1 MISQMDAWV
10 ARNMK
15 SGCYDSG
22 QVIYKIKNARL
33 RITNFWGCFAI
44 ALASCA
50 GQGTVN
56 WPSFRGAD
64 SLGVAEGKI
73 VDSWNAD
80 PSEGALRNVRWST
93 EIPGLSHSSPVIWGN
108 RLFITTAISSTGAA
122 TLKLSIHDNGA
133 PADDNGE
140 QTWIVYCLDKRTGKI
155 LWQRTALKGPP
166 KTRRHTKA
174 THANSTVVTD
184 GHRLIVFFGS
194 EGVYCYDLDG
204 NLQWKKDLGV
214 FDAGPAGYDLQ
225 WGTASSP
232 VLFEDRVVLQCD
244 QKRGSFLVTLS
255 AKNGE
260 ELWRTSRDGTSSQS
274 WSTPTVV
281 RTSGRTQ
288 IVCNGWPYMAGYDWS
303 TGKELWRLKNGGDLP
318 VSTPV
323 FSNGLIYV
331 MSSHSGPTPLFAV
344 RPDAS
349 GDITPEGS
357 ATISSGLAWYE
368 PHNLSSMVTPLA
380 FGDLLYSLGDN
391 GVFKVFDARTGEL
404 RYAQRLGSGLT
415 GFSASPIA
423 VDSRILF
430 ASEDGEIYVV
440 KAGAQFELLSKNLM
454 GEMVLATPA
463 VSEDTLYIR
472 TRGHMVAIGK

>member
-1 MISQMDAWV
+1 MAGNRSIS
-10 ARNMK
+10 
-15 SGCYDSG
+15 
-22 QVIYKIKNARL
+22 
-33 RITNFWGCFAI
+33 FAL

-56 WPSFRGAD
+56 WPAFRGAD
-64 SLGVAEGKI
+64 AMGVAEGKI

-80 PSEGALRNVRWST
+80 PDAGAMRNVRWST
-93 EIPGLSHSSPVIWGN
+93 PIPGLSHASPVVWGD
-108 RLFITTAISSTGAA
+108 RLFVTSAIRSAGAA

-140 QTWIVYCLDKRTGKI
+140 QTWVVYCLDKRTGQI
-155 LWQRTALKGPP
+155 IWQRTAVKGFPR
-166 KTRRHTKA
+166 TRRHTKA

-184 GHRLIVFFGS
+184 GRRLIVFFGS

-204 NLQWKKDLGV
+204 NLQWKKDLGA

-232 VLFEDRVVLQCD
+232 VLFDDRVVLQCD
-244 QKRGSFLVTLS
+244 QKRGSFLVILS

-274 WSTPTVV
+274 WATPAVV
-281 RTSGRTQ
+281 RTSARTQ
-288 IVCNGWPYMAGYDWS
+288 IVCNGWPYMAAYDWN

-323 FSNGLIYV
+323 FAYGLIYV

-349 GDITPEGS
+349 GDVTPQGS
-357 ATISSGLAWYE
+357 ATTSSGVAWYE

-380 FGDLLYSLGDN
+380 FDGLLYSLGDN
-391 GVFKVFDARTGEL
+391 GVFKVFDARTGRL
-404 RYAQRLGSGLT
+404 RYTQRLGTGLT
-415 GFSASPIA
+415 GFSASPIE
-423 VDSRILF
+423 VDSKILF
-430 ASEDGEIYVV
+430 ASEDGEVYVV
-440 KAGAQFELLSKNLM
+440 KAGTQFELLSKNLI

-463 VSEDTLYIR
+463 VSEDTLYFR
-472 TRGHMVAIGK
+472 TTGHVLAIGGVRNRD